1 MVRKDGKYFWEN
13 YDIIRVDGALAQ
25 LIERRIRIAKV
36 RGLIP
41 LRSTKQKV
49 KPRYVAYFILLLI

>member
-1 MVRKDGKYFWEN
+1 MIRKDGKYFWEN

-49 KPRYVAYFILLLI
+49 KPR